1 MMPPGVRNWEIVL
14 VLALAISYHS
24 LAGALDGGVN
34 ASTALIRLVMAG
46 VVSWAGVAVLE
57 RMWVSYSNV
66 ARQRQ
71 LTQYLERQTEQHAPP
86 AAQNGTGH
94 SPELGK

>member
-1 MMPPGVRNWEIVL
+1 MPPGVRNWEIVL

-24 LAGALDGGVN
+24 IAGALDGGVDP
-34 ASTALIRLVMAG
+34 AVALVRLVMAG

-71 LTQYLERQTEQHAPP
+71 LTQYLERQAEHAQPVAQQN
-86 AAQNGTGH
+86 AAGH
-94 SPELGK
+94 STELGN